1 MPSYVKL
8 ELHNYTTSIAKNN
21 DVRLTE
27 NFQQIEPLQLIRVES
42 SVRKFVVMASST
54 FSFSWWDGRQ
64 SVACRAAVRIAH
76 SAVISLYEVCMLH
89 ILSLESQQLLT
100 TVTTD
105 LSCHLTMYTFPSQEQ
120 SYKFLRSFMSSLFD
134 VNISE
139 AVPLRFSRTVPVART
154 LRSDNFFNVSELV
167 KKLSKYIS

>member
-1 MPSYVKL
+1 M
-8 ELHNYTTSIAKNN
+8 NSIKMLPNN
-21 DVRLTE
+21 GVGLTE

-42 SVRKFVVMASST
+42 S
-54 FSFSWWDGRQ
+54 WP
-64 SVACRAAVRIAH
+64 VALFPSRGGTLDSQQLVEQH
-76 SAVISLYEVCMLH
+76 
-89 ILSLESQQLLT
+89 QQLLT
-100 TVTTD
+100 TVTTA

-139 AVPLRFSRTVPVART
+139 VLPLRFSRTVPVAHT

>member
-27 NFQQIEPLQLIRVES
+27 NFQKMEPLQLIRVES
-42 SVRKFVVMASST
+42 SVRKFGVIASST

-64 SVACRAAVRIAH
+64 SVACPAAVRIAH

-89 ILSLESQQLLT
+89 ILSLESHLLVHCVKSAISLPA
-100 TVTTD
+100 VTGHRD
-105 LSCHLTMYTFPSQEQ
+105 DCFVMPPHNVHFPVTGAVIQISPKLHELFVRRQH
-120 SYKFLRSFMSSLFD
+120 LRSSSA
-134 VNISE
+134 
-139 AVPLRFSRTVPVART
+139 AVQSNCSRGPHIEIR
-154 LRSDNFFNVSELV
+154 
-167 KKLSKYIS
+167 